1 MRRVLLTLTA
11 CLVLAAGATGP
22 AFAQAVKVVA
32 TFSTL
37 GDIVRQIAGDKVQL
51 TVLVGPDGDTELYQP
66 TPADAKALAE
76 ARLFVV
82 NGKDFDPW
90 RDKLARTAGFRG
102 TTVTAIDSAKTL
114 SRSVEGEGSRQ
125 ARRTVVDQ
133 HAWHDPANGALYA
146 KGIAEGLAKVDPTNA
161 AFYRQRAEA
170 YGKELTELR
179 AWAVAEMGQIP
190 AAKRKVIT
198 SHDGFAYM
206 ANAYKITILSPV
218 GLTNEKEPSA
228 EDVARLIAQI
238 RRAEVKAI
246 FIENMTDPRIIQR
259 IAAEGGGVVGGTL
272 YSDALSKPGGPADT
286 YIKMLRYNITTLKT
300 AMLKN

>member
-1 MRRVLLTLTA
+1 MRRVLLALAA
-11 CLVLAAGATGP
+11 CLVLTTGAISPAA
-22 AFAQAVKVVA
+22 AQPVKVVA
-32 TFSTL
+32 TFSVL
-37 GDIVRQIAGDKVQL
+37 GDIVRQVGGDKVL
-51 TVLVGPDGDTELYQP
+51 LAVLVGPDGDAELYQP
-66 TPADAKALAE
+66 TPADAKAIAQ

-90 RDKLARTAGFRG
+90 RDNLARTAGFRG
-102 TTVTAIDSAKTL
+102 TMVTAIDSAKTI
-114 SRSVEGEGSRQ
+114 SRSVEGEGSRH
-125 ARRTVVDQ
+125 ARRLVVDQ

-146 KGIAEGLAKVDPTNA
+146 KAIADALAKVDPANA

-170 YGKELTELR
+170 YGKELTDLR
-179 AWAVAEMGQIP
+179 AWAVAEMRQIP
-190 AAKRKVIT
+190 DAKRKIIT

-218 GLTNEKEPSA
+218 GLVNDKEPSA
-228 EDVARLIAQI
+228 DDVARLIAQI

-272 YSDALSKPGGPADT
+272 YSDALSKTGGPADT
-286 YIKMLRYNITTLKT
+286 YVKMLRHNVATMKA
-300 AMLKN
+300 AMMKN